1 MESTSYPDEEGE
13 KQWGILVSYSG
24 EEVRRSGKYKEEE
37 GEEKWG
43 VLRTRLGQRH
53 YY

>member
-24 EEVRRSGKYKEEE
+24 EE
-37 GEEKWG
+37 GEAEWEVQG
-43 VLRTRLGQRH
+43 GGG
-53 YY
+53 